1 MEEND
6 NIIVEMFITTYDNP
20 FDPFTDFNQW
30 NSYDIQLGY
39 NTCALIDR
47 VYQAFSDSNNSNEN
61 DENQNDAERVESMKR
76 IVSLM
81 PNVYKLIK
89 HETFV
94 ESIPLSSYDI
104 DTDQ

>member
-1 MEEND
+1 MEEN
-6 NIIVEMFITTYDNP
+6 NNVIVETFITTYDNP
-20 FDPFTDFNQW
+20 FDPFTNFNEW

-47 VYQAFSDSNNSNEN
+47 VYQAFVDSNEN
-61 DENQNDAERVESMKR
+61 DEIENEIKRVESMKR

-81 PNVYKLIK
+81 PNVYKLVK

-94 ESIPLSSYDI
+94 DSIPISDDELVMN
-104 DTDQ
+104 

>member
-1 MEEND
+1 MEESKD
-6 NIIVEMFITTYDNP
+6 TIVETFITTFDNP
-20 FDPFTDFNQW
+20 FDPFTDFNEW

-47 VYQAFSDSNNSNEN
+47 VFQSFSESNSN
-61 DENQNDAERVESMKR
+61 DEFEIEQERIEAMKR

-89 HETFV
+89 KETFV
-94 ESIPLSSYDI
+94 DSIPITEDM
-104 DTDQ
+104 DTDTE